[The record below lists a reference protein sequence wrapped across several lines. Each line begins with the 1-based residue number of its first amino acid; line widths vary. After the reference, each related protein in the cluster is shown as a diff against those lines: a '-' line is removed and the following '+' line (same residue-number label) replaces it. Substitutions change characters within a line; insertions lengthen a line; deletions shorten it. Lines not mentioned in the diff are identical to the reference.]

1 MANAQPTL
9 LLRHLRR
16 VIGAES
22 TAVTDAQ
29 LLERFVSLRDEA
41 AFELLVWRHE
51 RMVLGVCRRVLRGEQ
66 DVEDACQAT
75 FLALAR
81 KAGAI
86 ARREALAGWLYRV
99 AYRCALRARAHSAKQ
114 PWQALPRSAWLPDVT
129 ATANPAAEAE
139 RHDCR
144 RVLDE
149 EVSRLP
155 AKYREGD
162 RRKHDSG
169 PSNQARARA
178 DGPVSGG
185 RGGPSDA
192 KMVIWPSW

>member
-99 AYRCALRARAHSAKQ
+99 VPQ
-114 PWQALPRSAWLPDVT
+114 
-129 ATANPAAEAE
+129 
-139 RHDCR
+139 
-144 RVLDE
+144 
-149 EVSRLP
+149 
-155 AKYREGD
+155 
-162 RRKHDSG
+162 DS
-169 PSNQARARA
+169 
-178 DGPVSGG
+178 PVSGG
-185 RGGPSDA
+185 RSGPSDA